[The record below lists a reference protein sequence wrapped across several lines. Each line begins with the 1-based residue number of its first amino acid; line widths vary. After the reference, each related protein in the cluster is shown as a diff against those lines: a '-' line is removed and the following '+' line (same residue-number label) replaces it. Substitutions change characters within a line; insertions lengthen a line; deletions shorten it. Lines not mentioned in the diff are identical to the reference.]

1 MVSGCGG
8 VPFSRQRRQP
18 PHVDRT
24 VSGLTPWLGLDSSFG
39 QQFGVQGVADAAV
52 DLLNVTLTDVRDDVV
67 GGIVASV
74 LNHRWLDR
82 VLDAGQPLFQG
93 VGDLYFPLGLE
104 TTEITRS

>member
-82 VLDAGQPLFQG
+82 VLMRVSHSSKASAT
-93 VGDLYFPLGLE
+93 Y
-104 TTEITRS
+104 TSRSVLKPPR